1 VRVATQD
8 ITLAEFVRRFERPRL
23 PVVLT
28 GLCDPW
34 PAADRWKLDRLLERF
49 GDHKFKVGSRRRRC
63 LEVAFDVCCG
73 AEAVISRNSSTA
85 AWLSEGSV
93 AFVRCLAAVNE

>member
-1 VRVATQD
+1 MQD

-34 PAADRWKLDRLLERF
+34 PAAERWKLDSLLERF
-49 GDHKFKVGSRRRRC
+49 GEHKFKVGSWPCRC
-63 LEVAFDVCCG
+63 LGTAFCMHGGVK
-73 AEAVISRNSSTA
+73 AVTARDSSA
-85 AWLSEGSV
+85 ATRLLEGSN
-93 AFVRCLAAVNE
+93 AFVWGLATVNEL

>member
-1 VRVATQD
+1 MCAVQD

-34 PAADRWKLDRLLERF
+34 PAAERWKLDRLLERF
-49 GDHKFKVGSRRRRC
+49 GDHKFKARPCCRC
-63 LEVAFDVCCG
+63 
-73 AEAVISRNSSTA
+73 
-85 AWLSEGSV
+85 
-93 AFVRCLAAVNE
+93 